1 MRKLLAPAAAVA
13 VLLGLCCR
21 AQAQDKEVKAVVE
34 KAIKAS
40 GGEAALAKT
49 NMAKAKAKGTVS
61 IGNMQLPFTMDAATN
76 VPTQSRMEILFD
88 LGGMKIKAVEVY
100 DNGKGWSAQNGD
112 VKEADK
118 ETLEESKL
126 SLYTSRLTSLT
137 PLLTDKALTVALL
150 GEEKVNGK
158 PAIGIKVSSKEQKD
172 VKIYFDKDTG
182 LVAKVSR
189 PGVDPINK
197 TAVRQD
203 EYYSNYK
210 AVDGAQ
216 VPMKILIELDGNRF
230 IEAEFT
236 EITFVRNFPE
246 GTFAKPK

>member
-1 MRKLLAPAAAVA
+1 MLIGRRRNALKPFMRPWLILA
-13 VLLGLCCR
+13 LIL
-21 AQAQDKEVKAVVE
+21 
-34 KAIKAS
+34 
-40 GGEAALAKT
+40 ALAT
-49 NMAKAKAKGTVS
+49 LTASASPSLTVGGAQLLYS
-61 IGNMQLPFTMDAATN
+61 DAQLPFTMDAATN

-126 SLYTSRLTSLT
+126 SLYSSRLTSLT
-137 PLLTDKALTVALL
+137 PLLTDKSLTVALL

>member
-1 MRKLLAPAAAVA
+1 LLAPAAAVA
-13 VLLGLCCR
+13 VLLGLCCP
-21 AQAQDKEVKAVVE
+21 AQAQDKEVRDVVE

-137 PLLTDKALTVALL
+137 PLLTDKALTV
-150 GEEKVNGK
+150 
-158 PAIGIKVSSKEQKD
+158 
-172 VKIYFDKDTG
+172 
-182 LVAKVSR
+182 
-189 PGVDPINK
+189 
-197 TAVRQD
+197 
-203 EYYSNYK
+203 
-210 AVDGAQ
+210 
-216 VPMKILIELDGNRF
+216 
-230 IEAEFT
+230 
-236 EITFVRNFPE
+236 
-246 GTFAKPK
+246 